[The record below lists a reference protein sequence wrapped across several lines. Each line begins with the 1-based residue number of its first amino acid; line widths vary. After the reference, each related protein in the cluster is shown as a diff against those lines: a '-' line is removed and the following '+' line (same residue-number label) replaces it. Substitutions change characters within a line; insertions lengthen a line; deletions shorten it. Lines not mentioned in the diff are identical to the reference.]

1 VVRPILFS
9 VQVDG
14 EKECRVKLIQAK
26 KYSLALTDSGDM
38 YIWGLRPNFG
48 LPKLVKSE
56 EKYEVEVI
64 DIRVSSESVY
74 GLAAEGTLYSWGVKG
89 GDVRGGSFV
98 CKKEKVVAN
107 GRAVLD
113 FSSGDNYLLVL
124 GDIVK
129 QIPYSS
135 VPPSLLTCYDEL

>member
-1 VVRPILFS
+1 
-9 VQVDG
+9 
-14 EKECRVKLIQAK
+14 
-26 KYSLALTDSGDM
+26 M
-38 YIWGLRPNFG
+38 
-48 LPKLVKSE
+48 
-56 EKYEVEVI
+56 EVI
-64 DIRVSSESVY
+64 DIRVSNDSVY

-89 GDVRGGSFV
+89 GEVRGGSFI
-98 CKKEKVVAN
+98 CKKEKLVSN

-135 VPPSLLTCYDEL
+135 VPPSLLSCFDEL